1 MVRKVAIG
9 AAVGGLAVIIA
20 VVAILSG
27 SNFLEKIS
35 EGVTLLPQPSS
46 DVIIQPIDVQLID
59 LSILSVSEKEAN
71 LDLKFNVINP
81 NKKPI
86 ILQMIKYEIFE
97 NNKKVATGQIGERL
111 IGMVTGSRYFTL
123 LQDHPT
129 TLGEVVMIKNTGN
142 NPEFWSALYDDTVNW
157 RVDGEAIYSSTT
169 ALTGYESSVTFSFQ
183 P

>member
-1 MVRKVAIG
+1 MDRKAAIG

-20 VVAILSG
+20 VVAILPG
-27 SNFLEKIS
+27 SNFLEKIPD
-35 EGVTLLPQPSS
+35 VTLSPQPSS
-46 DVIIQPIDVQLID
+46 DVIIQPLDVQLSD

-97 NNKKVATGQIGERL
+97 NNKRVEAGQIGERL
-111 IGMVTGSRYFTL
+111 IGMVTGSKYFTL

-129 TLGEVVMIKNTGN
+129 TIGEVVTIKNTGN
-142 NPEFWSALYDDTVNW
+142 NPEFWSALYDETVNW
-157 RVDGEAIYSSTT
+157 RVDGEAIYSSST
-169 ALTGYESSVTFSFQ
+169 AVTGYESSVTFSFQ